1 MIIISDANVIVYFW
15 RAELLNRLHTS
26 INVQITEKI
35 YLEIT
40 KHHRLLTSYPDLAL
54 HIQEHRHNSQIANP
68 ITVVQVEAQYR
79 DETDIEMHYHL
90 NDESGLDDGEIEGIL
105 LSVISGKEFVTSE
118 LKAVEYFNDI
128 LDHNS
133 EGKARDFESFLGQL
147 FDGGVINQAEKKR
160 LIEIK
165 MSKD

>member
-1 MIIISDANVIVYFW
+1 M
-15 RAELLNRLHTS
+15 
-26 INVQITEKI
+26 
-35 YLEIT
+35 
-40 KHHRLLTSYPDLAL
+40 
-54 HIQEHRHNSQIANP
+54 ANP
-68 ITVVQVEAQYR
+68 IPGVQAEEQYR

-128 LDHNS
+128 LEHNS

-147 FDGGVINQAEKKR
+147 LDGEVINQDEKKR

-165 MSKD
+165 TSKD

>member
-15 RAELLNRLHTS
+15 RAKLLNKLHTS
-26 INVQITEKI
+26 VKVQITEKI

-40 KHHRLLTSYPDLAL
+40 KHLRLLTSYPDLAI
-54 HIQEHRHNSQIANP
+54 HIQEHRHNHTIVNP
-68 ITVVQVEAQYR
+68 ITIIQVEDKYR
-79 DETDIEMHYHL
+79 DETDIEMHYYL

-118 LKAVEYFNDI
+118 SRAIKYFNEI

-133 EGKARDFESFLGQL
+133 EGRARDFESFLEQL
-147 FDGGVINQAEKKR
+147 EADGVIDKDEKKK